1 MSCNNCKRLAEEI
14 ELGTVTVENLNKD
27 IIKLD
32 EELDRVD
39 YEKSQLQAENKRL
52 KEFARFMI
60 KQECWGY
67 DMDGFEIQGLAEK
80 LGLIKEHVATE
91 EDVDEFSDF
100 EVGDKIYKFTDVLKG
115 TGQ

>member
-39 YEKSQLQAENKRL
+39 YEKSQLQAENQHQTEQIAEL
-52 KEFARFMI
+52 FHLLMQAEPWLCELTSSVDSVSLEELMPLVN
-60 KQECWGY
+60 
-67 DMDGFEIQGLAEK
+67 DIQA
-80 LGLIKEHVATE
+80 
-91 EDVDEFSDF
+91 
-100 EVGDKIYKFTDVLKG
+100 LKG
-115 TGQ
+115 QDNENT